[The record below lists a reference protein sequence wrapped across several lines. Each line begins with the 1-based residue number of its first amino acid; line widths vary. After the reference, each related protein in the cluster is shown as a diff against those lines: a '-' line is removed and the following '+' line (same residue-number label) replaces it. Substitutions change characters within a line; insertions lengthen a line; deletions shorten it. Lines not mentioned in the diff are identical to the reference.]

1 MQYGVYSK
9 FDIDK
14 HAEHFINYLE
24 IVIDEDGEIH
34 YAVPSHQIFMENI
47 IKEKSGEDEFKRMIM
62 EDKEAWVDYLPWLC
76 KHTKCVPVWNEF
88 YIGNPNDKQLHIL
101 QQLKEK
107 KYTQVKLSLYQG
119 EIYG

>member
-1 MQYGVYSK
+1 MSYGVYSK

-14 HAEHFINYLE
+14 HAATFINYLE

-34 YAVPSHQIFMENI
+34 YAVPSHQMFMENI
-47 IKEKSGEDEFKRMIM
+47 LKRRMGDDKFKSMIM
-62 EDKEAWVDYLPWLC
+62 EDRAAWTDYLPWLC
-76 KHTKCVPVWNEF
+76 KHTKCVSVWNEF
-88 YIGNPNDKQLHIL
+88 YFGKPNDKQLQKL

-107 KYTQVKLSLYQG
+107 KYSKIKLSLYQG

>member
-1 MQYGVYSK
+1 MENYSVYSK

-24 IVIDEDGEIH
+24 IVIDEDGEVH
-34 YAVPSHQIFMENI
+34 YAVPSHQMFMENI
-47 IKEKSGEDEFKRMIM
+47 LKRMIGESAFNQMIM
-62 EDKEAWVDYLPWLC
+62 EDRTSWADYLSWLC

-88 YIGNPNDKQLHIL
+88 YYGKPNDKQLRIL

-107 KYTQVKLSLYQG
+107 KYKQINLSLYQG
-119 EIYG
+119 KV

>member
-1 MQYGVYSK
+1 MEYGVYSK

-47 IKEKSGEDEFKRMIM
+47 LKRKSGEDEFNRMIM

-76 KHTKCVPVWNEF
+76 KHTKCVPVWNKF

-107 KYTQVKLSLYQG
+107 KYKKLNCTLYQG
-119 EIYG
+119 EL